1 MQFLQ
6 DPLWAFAKPMFLPLS
21 LLPSPPR
28 LPPPLPLFAPRLQSP
43 LSSTQ
48 ARCLLFHLFP
58 RFLPFPAPL
67 PLCFINTAQPVSPFF
82 PSGSLQILQDLTWPF
97 AKLFILPLSLLP
109 FPPQPPLNSS
119 PLPLSPSHTRFPL
132 FPLRIS
138 ARCNSSKNQ
147 PLWAFT
153 KPFPPIPSIPP
164 PLSLPHILLFP
175 PPRHQSSLS
184 SLLARCNSSKS
195 PSRPSPSHFSSCV
208 SPPPPTT
215 TPTVPSLSPTSLPI
229 LPLGFAAIPP
239 RPPLGLHQANFP
251 PVPSILPHF
260 PSLTFYSSPPPAT
273 SLPVLP
279 LGLAANPPRPPLGL
293 HQTNFPL
300 FPSPTFLLPLPL
312 PSPWPPVSPFFP
324 SGSLQFLQHPLW
336 AFTMPSPSVAPAPT
350 STAANES
357 DSEALEKHLQAMPPL
372 PLRHFL
378 VLLLVPPPYLT
389 AVPEHLLQFDSDAL
403 EKHLQALSLEH
414 LLQFDSEALE
424 KHLQAVLLPSLL
436 LLAPHDQAIFFP
448 DEVTRPLSYAGVLV
462 MSLLLL
468 SPYDRA
474 TFFLDEAQQQSQP
487 RQDISSSFSHWWLD
501 PGCYATD
508 ESDWV
513 AVEAIHSGAEEFRA
527 VGDEEEGESREGGR
541 HLGRQQGE
549 ENELQQQ
556 QKQQLQKSFL
566 PLTPQPAA
574 ASGLAPSTQ
583 EGTAKQQLEQLGEQ
597 AGSKNDGHGFA
608 EVDGLDELLGGQA
621 GGSSGATR
629 AENLQTKQQ
638 AEAGEAAPVNT
649 HGHGHVHGFAGEDDL
664 DELLGGQV
672 GSSRGA
678 IATKEDVKTAG
689 GLRVVSAGAAQ
700 VKPELKPAAAPQTPA
715 LDDFDELLG
724 GQAGSISRITSA
736 NTGERKAAG
745 GSGVAKVGAAQV
757 KPELKAAAAPPALDD
772 FDEWFDSV
780 A

>member
-28 LPPPLPLFAPRLQSP
+28 LPPPLPLLAPRLQSP

-82 PSGSLQILQDLTWPF
+82 PSGSLQILQDLPWPF

-138 ARCNSSKNQ
+138 VGFLPPTFLPPVSPFCPG
-147 PLWAFT
+147 PLQFLQEPT
-153 KPFPPIPSIPP
+153 PLGLHQNFPSYSIDSPPTFPP
-164 PLSLPHILLFP
+164 
-175 PPRHQSSLS
+175 
-184 SLLARCNSSKS
+184 
-195 PSRPSPSHFSSCV
+195 SHSTL
-208 SPPPPTT
+208 PPPP
-215 TPTVPSLSPTSLPI
+215 PPPVFPFLPSGSLQFLQSPI

-378 VLLLVPPPYLT
+378 VLPLVPPPYLT

-462 MSLLLL
+462 MSLLLP

-664 DELLGGQV
+664 DELLGGQA

-745 GSGVAKVGAAQV
+745 GSGVAKEGAAQV

>member
-1 MQFLQ
+1 
-6 DPLWAFAKPMFLPLS
+6 MFLPLS

-28 LPPPLPLFAPRLQSP
+28 LPPPLPLLAPRLQSP

-184 SLLARCNSSKS
+184 SLLARCNSSN
-195 PSRPSPSHFSSCV
+195 
-208 SPPPPTT
+208 
-215 TPTVPSLSPTSLPI
+215 LPI

-350 STAANES
+350 STAANECGAFANLRLQPLSPEHLLQS

-389 AVPEHLLQFDSDAL
+389 
-403 EKHLQALSLEH
+403 ALSLEH

-474 TFFLDEAQQQSQP
+474 TFFLDEGPRAVVESSLSLPSPDFQPAGTAAVPTQSGYLLVSLPLVAELWAQQQSQP

>member
-1 MQFLQ
+1 MGGG
-6 DPLWAFAKPMFLPLS
+6 KGG
-21 LLPSPPR
+21 
-28 LPPPLPLFAPRLQSP
+28 
-43 LSSTQ
+43 
-48 ARCLLFHLFP
+48 
-58 RFLPFPAPL
+58 
-67 PLCFINTAQPVSPFF
+67 
-82 PSGSLQILQDLTWPF
+82 SGSIGGGGGGGRGRGGGGGGRGMGGEGGRGREEGRGVG
-97 AKLFILPLSLLP
+97 
-109 FPPQPPLNSS
+109 N
-119 PLPLSPSHTRFPL
+119 
-132 FPLRIS
+132 
-138 ARCNSSKNQ
+138 
-147 PLWAFT
+147 
-153 KPFPPIPSIPP
+153 
-164 PLSLPHILLFP
+164 
-175 PPRHQSSLS
+175 
-184 SLLARCNSSKS
+184 
-195 PSRPSPSHFSSCV
+195 
-208 SPPPPTT
+208 
-215 TPTVPSLSPTSLPI
+215 
-229 LPLGFAAIPP
+229 G
-239 RPPLGLHQANFP
+239 
-251 PVPSILPHF
+251 
-260 PSLTFYSSPPPAT
+260 
-273 SLPVLP
+273 
-279 LGLAANPPRPPLGL
+279 GLAAAAAAVEAAEAAAAALAGTKAGGTRAGETRGGQTRGGNIRGGELRGEETRAGEVGEPRSTGSDYSELLTVARQQQQQGL
-293 HQTNFPL
+293 QAGAEEGGAAVEGVWVPGGGDNSTGGN
-300 FPSPTFLLPLPL
+300 STGAKE
-312 PSPWPPVSPFFP
+312 VSPFFP
-324 SGSLQFLQHPLW
+324 SGSLQFLQDPLW
-336 AFTMPSPSVAPAPT
+336 AFTMPSPAVAPAPT
-350 STAANES
+350 STAANE
-357 DSEALEKHLQAMPPL
+357 
-372 PLRHFL
+372 
-378 VLLLVPPPYLT
+378 
-389 AVPEHLLQFDSDAL
+389 
-403 EKHLQALSLEH
+403 LSPEH

-424 KHLQAVLLPSLL
+424 KHLQAVPLPSLL
-436 LLAPHDQAIFFP
+436 LLSPHDQAIFFP
-448 DEVTRPLSYAGVLV
+448 
-462 MSLLLL
+462 
-468 SPYDRA
+468 
-474 TFFLDEAQQQSQP
+474 DEAQQQSQP

-541 HLGRQQGE
+541 DLGRQQGE

-649 HGHGHVHGFAGEDDL
+649 HGHGHVRGFAGEDDL
-664 DELLGGQV
+664 DELLGGQA

-689 GLRVVSAGAAQ
+689 GLGVVSAGAAQ

-724 GQAGSISRITSA
+724 GRAGSISRITSA

-757 KPELKAAAAPPALDD
+757 KPELKAAAPPPALDD

-780 A
+780 T